1 MNDKLLFQH
10 LPKCGGSTFRR
21 IIYRKYQPKNT
32 FSINVIND
40 VKLNTEDFIN
50 LSLEKRDQI
59 HLLHGHMKFGLHKYM
74 TGDPRYIT
82 FLRTPED
89 RIVSYYHFVLR
100 SPTHRLYKQVMSE
113 RMTLYDF
120 VTKINQ
126 GDVNNGQIM
135 FISGIEDTEEL
146 MLEKALEN
154 IENHFSF
161 VGTVEKFNES
171 LILLKKKYDWPIPYY
186 RVLNRTKDRKP
197 LSSIDNKTREV
208 IRNLNN
214 GDTILYNKIHAK
226 LNDLIKDES
235 FLKLELLKLSVYNKM
250 YSNNILRAIV
260 SKMKNLQALN

>member
-1 MNDKLLFQH
+1 MNDKLIFQH

-21 IIYRKYQPKNT
+21 IIYRMYQSKNT

-50 LSLEKRDQI
+50 LSLEKRDQV
-59 HLLHGHMKFGLHKYM
+59 HLLHGHMKFGLHKHM
-74 TGDPRYIT
+74 TGNPKYIT
-82 FLRTPED
+82 FLRKPEE
-89 RIVSYYHFVLR
+89 RIVSYYEFVLR
-100 SPTHRLYKQVMSE
+100 SPTHRLYKQIINDKMS
-113 RMTLYDF
+113 LYDF

-154 IENHFSF
+154 IETHFSF

-171 LILLKKKYDWPIPYY
+171 LILLKRKYNWPIPYY
-186 RVLNRTKDRKP
+186 RVLNKTKNRKP
-197 LSSIDNKTREV
+197 MESIDNKTLEA
-208 IRNLNN
+208 INNLNK
-214 GDTILYNKIHAK
+214 GDTILYNKIDAK
-226 LNDLIKDES
+226 LNELILDES

-250 YSNNILRAIV
+250 YSNNIIRTIG
-260 SKMKNLQALN
+260 SKIKNLQVLY